1 VLVVGTATQVVVLV
15 METEVVTQPL
25 RKVEEV
31 VVVQTMAVYR
41 NESAVSNSTQNAG
54 ARNDTIQG
62 LQQAS
67 GFLARPSGT

>member
-1 VLVVGTATQVVVLV
+1 VVVLV

-31 VVVQTMAVYR
+31 VVVQTMAVFR
-41 NESAVSNSTQNAG
+41 NESAASNGTDNAA
-54 ARNDTIQG
+54 ARNDTLQE